1 MNPRS
6 VEKQLYF
13 LQPESHPL
21 DPLKPR
27 LKRWIERGV
36 RFGTSSWKYPGWVG
50 QLYTPDRYF
59 TRGKFSRD
67 KFELHA
73 LEEYTEFFPT
83 VFGDFAFYQLYP
95 DVFWQKLFAQVP
107 PTFQFCFKAPEL
119 ITAPVFPDHVRYG
132 RNRGKPNENFLN
144 IDLLRREY
152 LDRLNP
158 YCDQTGVI
166 VFQFPQFS
174 KSTLAKMGGFTDRL
188 DEFLG
193 RLPGEFRYGVEIR
206 TDNLLGASYFDC
218 LRQHRVAHVFNSWTR
233 MPTIGKQLAM
243 PGSITTDL
251 VISRSLLKPGRAFE
265 EAVQMFEPYNKVR
278 DPYPQGYK
286 DVATLVRTSGERVP
300 KAKKFIFV
308 NNRFVG
314 NAIVAITEIL
324 DELDQV

>member
-1 MNPRS
+1 MP
-6 VEKQLYF
+6 VEKQLNF
-13 LQPESHPL
+13 LQPDSHPL

-27 LKRWIERGV
+27 LTRWVERGV
-36 RFGTSSWKYPGWVG
+36 RFGTSSWKYQGWLG
-50 QLYTPDRYF
+50 QLYTPDRYC
-59 TRGKFSRD
+59 TRGKFSPS
-67 KFELHA
+67 KFEQHA

-95 DVFWQKLFAQVP
+95 DVFWKKLFAQVP
-107 PTFQFCFKAPEL
+107 PAFQFCFKAPEL
-119 ITAPVFPDHVRYG
+119 ITAPVFPDHDRYG

-144 IDLLRREY
+144 LDLLRREY

-158 YCDQTGVI
+158 YRDQTGAI

-174 KSTLAKMGGFTDRL
+174 KATLANMGQFTERL
-188 DEFLG
+188 DQFLEG
-193 RLPGEFRYGVEIR
+193 LPSEFRYGVEIR
-206 TDNLLGASYFDC
+206 TESLLGASYFDC

-233 MPTIGKQLAM
+233 MPTIGEQLAM

-265 EAVQMFEPYNKVR
+265 EAVRMFQPYNQVR

-286 DVATLVRTSGERVP
+286 DVANLVRTASARVP
-300 KAKKFIFV
+300 KTRSFIFV

-324 DELDQV
+324 DELEKV